1 MRKVGD
7 KEAVYYGEAEHTAGG
22 LRREDLIINKK
33 GKIVSRAQ
41 HEAGKRKIEHMRSVQ
56 SGGMARVNPAGLR
69 ALRAREADHGG
80 SFRSF
85 LERANPA
92 PHGGSRASDLAYVFK
107 HWGKSPPRGGN
118 WFSKIHVGGA
128 DGGYLFSHN
137 PGQSLEHHWLE
148 EEAR

>member
-41 HEAGKRKIEHMRSVQ
+41 HEAGKQKIEHMRSVQ
-56 SGGMARVNPAGLR
+56 
-69 ALRAREADHGG
+69 GG
-80 SFRSF
+80 SLREFFEGTSHRP
-85 LERANPA
+85 R
-92 PHGGSRASDLAYVFK
+92 GGSRASDLAYVFK

-128 DGGYLFSHN
+128 NGGYLFSHN